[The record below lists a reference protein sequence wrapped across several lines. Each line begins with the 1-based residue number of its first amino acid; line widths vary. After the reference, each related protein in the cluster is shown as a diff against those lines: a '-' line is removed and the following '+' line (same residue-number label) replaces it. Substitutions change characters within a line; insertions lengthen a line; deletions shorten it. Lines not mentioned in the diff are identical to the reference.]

1 MSARYAPMLESLT
14 RLRGIRG
21 AMVVSAEDG
30 LVVAET
36 LMAGLKGPALAALA
50 ANLAGRATELAAR
63 GGFGTPRFLHLQA
76 AEGALLA
83 APAPADLV
91 LVAVAGREVP
101 LGLLRL
107 EMLRMAERL
116 T

>member
-1 MSARYAPMLESLT
+1 MSKYAPLLETLT

-21 AMVVSAEDG
+21 AMVVAVDDG
-30 LVVAET
+30 VVVAES
-36 LMAGLKGPALAALA
+36 LMGGVKGTALAAMA
-50 ANLAGRATELAAR
+50 ANLATRAADLA
-63 GGFGTPRFLHLQA
+63 GGAAVGAPRFLHLQA
-76 AEGALLA
+76 AEGSLLV
-83 APAPADLV
+83 APAPEELV
-91 LVAVAGREVP
+91 LVAVVSRDVP

>member
-1 MSARYAPMLESLT
+1 MTRYAPLLEALT

-21 AMVVSAEDG
+21 AMVVSASDG
-30 LVVAET
+30 LVVAES
-36 LMAGLKGPALAALA
+36 LMGGLKGTALAAMA
-50 ANLAGRATELAAR
+50 ANLASRAADLA
-63 GGFGTPRFLHLQA
+63 GGAGVGTPRFLHLQA
-76 AEGALLA
+76 AEGSLLV
-83 APAPADLV
+83 APAAADLV
-91 LVAVAGREVP
+91 LVAVASRDVP

>member
-1 MSARYAPMLESLT
+1 MSQYAPLLEALT

-21 AMVVSAEDG
+21 AMVVDAGDG
-30 LVVAET
+30 LIVAES
-36 LMAGLKGPALAALA
+36 LMGGLKGTALAAMA
-50 ANLAGRATELAAR
+50 ANLATWATELA
-63 GGFGTPRFLHLQA
+63 GGAAAGSPRFVHLEA
-76 AEGALLA
+76 AEGSLLV
-83 APAPADLV
+83 APAASRLV

-116 T
+116 A

>member
-1 MSARYAPMLESLT
+1 
-14 RLRGIRG
+14 
-21 AMVVSAEDG
+21 MVVDRQDG

-36 LMAGLKGPALAALA
+36 LMAGVKGTALAAMA
-50 ANLAGRATELAAR
+50 ANLAASVGDLSAKAE
-63 GGFGTPRFLHLQA
+63 FGTPRFLHLQA
-76 AEGALLA
+76 AEGSLLV
-83 APAPADLV
+83 APAGQEV
-91 LVAVAGREVP
+91 ILVAVAARDVP